1 MCLETL
7 LENSG
12 LDGDSCLD
20 EAVAQDPD
28 EPTRLNELVLEAV
41 AQHDDCFRASIGR
54 TACRDLW
61 CQATARARTGGGRTS
76 LLTEQ
81 YTPVCLRPSGPQ
93 PIAPHDETDR
103 TAELIG
109 EDTSAAHL
117 SAAVADGDDFSH
129 RAIMAD
135 QLDPVLSMSEQDR
148 RRHWLRLRPEL
159 RKVLRD
165 PT

>member
-1 MCLETL
+1 M
-7 LENSG
+7 ENSG

-81 YTPVCLRPSGPQ
+81 YNTPPVYLRPSGPQ

-103 TAELIG
+103 TAELMGRTLRQLTCLLLLLTVMISATAPSWLISWTLSLACPSRTGAGIG
-109 EDTSAAHL
+109 
-117 SAAVADGDDFSH
+117 
-129 RAIMAD
+129 
-135 QLDPVLSMSEQDR
+135 
-148 RRHWLRLRPEL
+148 
-159 RKVLRD
+159 
-165 PT
+165 